1 MVDAT
6 HISFRADDRS
16 YYSLLKKDIHQRAV
30 DAGFSKKQVAEL
42 DIIVSEMTSNLAKHA
57 LGGEILLGTV
67 ASDGNEYIEVISID
81 NGPGMQDPQKMIAD
95 GMSTTNTLGHGLGS
109 IKRLSD
115 RFEIFSQKGWGTIVL
130 SRLSKKENP
139 KKKHGVEIV
148 PFVVAKPG
156 ETTSG
161 DGCYYKLTDEYFK
174 LLVADG
180 LGHGADANKAVNEAV
195 NAFKICPF
203 DNPVEI
209 LQFIHT
215 SIRKTRG
222 IVGTV
227 VLFNLKTKTWRIAG
241 IGNIST
247 KMANAFSSRNYLAY
261 NGIIGHNIPNSMKV
275 QEFSIND
282 FQQVILCSDG
292 IKSRWDLA
300 RYPGIGKYDPTIQ
313 ASALYKDFGRRTDDM
328 SIVIG
333 KVKI

>member
-57 LGGEILLGTV
+57 LGGEILLGIV
-67 ASDGNEYIEVISID
+67 SSDGNEYIEVISID
-81 NGPGMQDPQKMIAD
+81 DGPGMQDPQKMIAD

-130 SRLSKKENP
+130 SRLSKKENQ
-139 KKKHGVEIV
+139 KRKHGVEIV

-313 ASALYKDFGRRTDDM
+313 AAALYKDFGRRTDDM